1 MAESEGRWWIW
12 GAWLT
17 IGVGV
22 VGFGIVLFTLYG
34 INLGPISHEH
44 AAWSSFGSLL
54 SGFFMVASTGATVAT
69 LLFLAHQ
76 NKQIQKTN
84 TEQQR
89 VTNAQ
94 LAAVNFEQYVNHRRF
109 FMERLSELQSMFGNT
124 FVFEDNDALYN
135 KVFPKNTPTNLEFE
149 AEVVTDP
156 ASQNYLGTLSL
167 HLSALSDYA
176 SNPREDNR
184 NGRWLVGK
192 LINLSEAL
200 NLRMIN
206 EVSEGDLVFG
216 GKRTAINIYASDEFV
231 SIAQAIYDSFMF
243 YTGNDKF
250 TGLKLPMGRSAN
262 DSLIEYFLKSK
273 DHPDVIQVL
282 KPLAGLEILEGIYLD
297 LCVVDDHIFGYLQP
311 TYGVLVGIFEDR
323 ANVLKLRNRMFFVD
337 LGQSGCDQAADALK
351 VVQSDDHGYGVLK
364 KIYDDFFILRELI
377 N

>member
-22 VGFGIVLFTLYG
+22 VGFGVVLFTLYG

-44 AAWSSFGSLL
+44 AAWSNFGSLL

-149 AEVVTDP
+149 AEVVIDP
-156 ASQNYLGTLSL
+156 ASQNYLGTFNL

-184 NGRWLVGK
+184 NGGWLVGK

-216 GKRTAINIYASDEFV
+216 GKRTAINICASDKFV
-231 SIAQAIYDSFMF
+231 SIAKAIYDSFMF
-243 YTGNDKF
+243 YTGNDKIA
-250 TGLKLPMGRSAN
+250 GLKLPMGRSAN
-262 DSLIEYFLKSK
+262 DSLIEYFLKIK

-282 KPLAGLEILEGIYLD
+282 KPLAG
-297 LCVVDDHIFGYLQP
+297 
-311 TYGVLVGIFEDR
+311 
-323 ANVLKLRNRMFFVD
+323 
-337 LGQSGCDQAADALK
+337 
-351 VVQSDDHGYGVLK
+351 
-364 KIYDDFFILRELI
+364 
-377 N
+377 